1 MTVLLIVEPDELC
14 RDCGGALPSAAE
26 QERGLC
32 AECLTDSIIH
42 RFTTGD

>member
-1 MTVLLIVEPDELC
+1 MTALTIVEPDEQC
-14 RDCGGALPSAAE
+14 RDCGGALPSDAE

-32 AECLTDSIIH
+32 TECLTESIIH